1 MANQLRQQI
10 EQISREKNIN
20 PDVIIAAIED
30 AILTASKKYYK
41 SAEDLRS
48 RFNNDTGQIEVFAV
62 RQIVESVETPETQ
75 IGLDEARGLGVRLR
89 GYVWMRRISIP
100 HNWPD
105 ITLEAGVSL
114 DDGVVLLC
122 SGPAK
127 REKIHIKSATYLN
140 RNSILD
146 AHEHLEIGSHCMIG
160 PGCFLTD
167 ADHTTAPGRTVSEQ
181 PMRSEPTVLED
192 NVWLGAGVIVLKG
205 VRIGRG
211 AVVGAGAVV
220 THDVAAGIVVAGV
233 PARMLT
239 KFDDDDAQFK

>member
-1 MANQLRQQI
+1 
-10 EQISREKNIN
+10 
-20 PDVIIAAIED
+20 
-30 AILTASKKYYK
+30 
-41 SAEDLRS
+41 
-48 RFNNDTGQIEVFAV
+48 
-62 RQIVESVETPETQ
+62 
-75 IGLDEARGLGVRLR
+75 
-89 GYVWMRRISIP
+89 MRRISIP
-100 HNWPD
+100 RNWSD
-105 ITLEAGVSL
+105 ITLERGGAL

-127 REKIHIKSATYLN
+127 RDKIHIKGGTYVN

-146 AHEHLEIGSHCMIG
+146 AHKQLEIGSHCMIG

-167 ADHTTAPGRTVSEQ
+167 ADHGTSPDDPVSQQ

-220 THDVAAGIVVAGV
+220 TRDVPAGSVVAGV
-233 PARMLT
+233 PARMIKPTL
-239 KFDDDDAQFK
+239 